1 MALYRRKEAG
11 IWYADFFADGQRV
24 QQSTGTRNKREAE
37 KFLALRVSEAQRG
50 VYVKPVHVPLGELW
64 ERYFA
69 YAKAHKRSWR
79 RDEQMYGNLVRHL
92 GAGMLE
98 SITPLRVEEFQQNR
112 VHEVS
117 PATVNRETA
126 LLKHMFNM
134 AERWR
139 LYHGSNPVRLVKFL
153 PEDNLQF
160 RTLGE
165 DEEQRLLQ
173 FAPPYLREL
182 ILFAVNTGLRCGD
195 IFTLKW
201 EDVDIE
207 EKRLSIIMG
216 KTRRRLDVPLNDV
229 ALDILTAKAAVK
241 HGPFVFYN
249 PATGDRFYDL
259 KLGFKAIL
267 KRAALAGITWHTL
280 RHTFASRLTRNGVD
294 LVTVKELLGHAT
306 INTTMRYAHSNHE
319 AKARAVAKLPTC
331 DTPVTVVPRKAKKAK
346 TAA

>member
-1 MALYRRKEAG
+1 MVLYRRKEAG

-37 KFLALRVSEAQRG
+37 KFFALRVSEAQRG

-79 RDEQMYGNLVRHL
+79 RDEQMYGSLLRHL
-92 GAGMLE
+92 GNGMLD
-98 SITPLRVEEFQQNR
+98 SITPLRVEEFQQSR
-112 VHEVS
+112 GREVS

-139 LYHGSNPVRLVKFL
+139 LYHRINPVRLVKLL
-153 PEDNLQF
+153 PENNLQF

-165 DEEQRLLQ
+165 NEEQRMLR
-173 FAPPYLREL
+173 ASPPYLREL
-182 ILFAVNTGLRCGD
+182 ILFAINTGLRCGD
-195 IFTLKW
+195 LFNLKW
-201 EDVDIE
+201 EDVDIDQ
-207 EKRLSIIMG
+207 KRLSIIMG
-216 KTRRRLDVPLNDV
+216 KTRRRLEVPLNET
-229 ALDILTAKAAVK
+229 AMEILTAKAAAK

-267 KRAALAGITWHTL
+267 KRAALDGITWHTL
-280 RHTFASRLTRNGVD
+280 RHTFAARLTRSGVD

-306 INTTMRYAHSNHE
+306 INITMRYAHSNHE

-331 DTPVTVVPRKAKKAK
+331 DTAVAVVTRKAKKTK
-346 TAA
+346 TPL